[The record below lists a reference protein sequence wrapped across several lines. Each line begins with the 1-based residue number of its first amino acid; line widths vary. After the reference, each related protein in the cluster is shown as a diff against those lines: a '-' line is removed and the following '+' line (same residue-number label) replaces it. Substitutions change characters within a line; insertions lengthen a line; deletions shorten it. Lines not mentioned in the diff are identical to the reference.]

1 MRLFFAS
8 DLHGSEPCFKKFI
21 NAAQFYNV
29 GALVLGGDLA
39 GKAVLPIV
47 EGGRGIYRTHFM
59 GRDLVLEDSDSLS
72 DLERRAKAIGF
83 YPRRVPPDEARVL
96 ANDPDALDR
105 AFDDAVAAFLRDWL
119 AFAEERLAPGVEC
132 YVMAGN
138 DDFPSVISEL
148 KKGMRVQYVEER
160 KVTVAGEFEMVSVG
174 YSNRTPFNSPREVDD
189 DELGRLV
196 GELARQVANR
206 NNAIFNLHCP
216 PYGTALDLAPEID
229 GQFRV
234 KMYLGQP
241 QMIHVGSKAVRATI
255 EEYQPLLGLH
265 GHCHESRGTERIG
278 RTLCLNPGSEYANGI
293 LRGAIVT
300 ISGTAPTVQHQ
311 FVSA

>member
-21 NAAQFYNV
+21 NAARFYDV
-29 GALVLGGDLA
+29 SALVLGGDLA

-47 EGGRGIYRTHFM
+47 ESGRGIYRTHFM
-59 GRDLVLEDSDSLS
+59 GRELVLEDSNSLS

-96 ANDPDALDR
+96 TSDPEALDR
-105 AFDDAVAAFLRDWL
+105 AFDDAAAAFFRDWL
-119 AFAEERLAPGVEC
+119 AFAEERLPREVEC

-148 KKGMRVQYVEER
+148 KKGTRVQYVGER
-160 KVTVAGEFEMVSVG
+160 KVTVAGEFEMISVG

-189 DELGRLV
+189 DELGRMV
-196 GELARQVANR
+196 SELARQASTGDT
-206 NNAIFNLHCP
+206 AIFNVHCP

-229 GQFRV
+229 DRFRV
-234 KMYLGQP
+234 IMHLGQP

-255 EEYQPLLGLH
+255 EAYRPLLGLH

-278 RTLCLNPGSEYANGI
+278 RTLCLNPGSEYASGI

-300 ISGTAPTVQHQ
+300 ISGTDASVQHQ